1 MPSRFTHAQLVDKA
15 LLLLREVA
23 HHCSQSGSAVEPSRG
38 LRLALALLYT
48 GGDPRPFYE
57 FWTLATERPERE
69 PEVLAIAFGRFQ
81 RLRSCIAAI
90 SKVNGVDYY

>member
-1 MPSRFTHAQLVDKA
+1 MPSRFTHTQLVDKA

-23 HHCSQSGSAVEPSRG
+23 HRCSQTGTAVEPSRG

-57 FWTLATERPERE
+57 FRTLATEGPDRK
-69 PEVLAIAFGRFQ
+69 PEVIAIAFGRFQ
-81 RLRSCIAAI
+81 AMRSCMAVI
-90 SKVNGVDYY
+90 SKANGVDYY